1 MATTNNSKQRNQ
13 KEFKHN
19 RLKVL
24 DNGNAVCHWCGVNQ
38 ATEADHLEPTDN
50 GGTNAIDNLVPACK
64 PCNARRGQQY
74 AQQKQRAKTL
84 TPQGFGEPVFLQTQA
99 KPPQALIPIFFGNQ
113 PEPALTGRYQPRL
126 ETTTHVGSQSR
137 ATEIGEFAERVLGLP
152 LMPWQLHC
160 LEGLTAF
167 DDVGKW
173 LHRVGLISVARQNGK
188 SLLSSAVIGHWLTKE
203 AEHRGQPQ
211 TVISVSHKLDLTA
224 AQFSYL
230 APIMEAK
237 FGAEVSWSYGRQKLT
252 MPNGSVWHIRA
263 ATPAAGHGYSAD
275 LITADEVWQIS
286 EAAIDD
292 GLLPSQRARK
302 NPLCL
307 LVSTAGTQEST
318 ALLRWRDQ
326 GLRAIDSGKQTTLY
340 FAEFSPSPQLDPMT
354 PEAWEYAN
362 PALAGGLIDLDV
374 IEGEALGPNR
384 SAFLRASVNLWQAVT
399 TGWLETGV
407 FDACKTDT
415 PPPPGGVLA
424 IESSTDEARYTAVRA
439 VQAGNKTHVT
449 VAFTA
454 NSVAEMWRLVD
465 LEIENNPGLRLA
477 IIPALEVSCPP
488 ALERR
493 RTIVGY
499 RELLKWTA
507 AVRSMIIE
515 NRLQHNGELLLTQH
529 VERAVLIKHNG
540 SVALSS
546 TRSPGPIEA
555 ARCMVWAAAMASRP
569 QLVGK
574 PMIMGANR

>member
-1 MATTNNSKQRNQ
+1 M
-13 KEFKHN
+13 
-19 RLKVL
+19 
-24 DNGNAVCHWCGVNQ
+24 
-38 ATEADHLEPTDN
+38 
-50 GGTNAIDNLVPACK
+50 PACK

-84 TPQGFGEPVFLQTQA
+84 TPQGFNEPVFLQNQT
-99 KPPQALIPIFFGNQ
+99 KPPQALIPIFFENQ
-113 PEPALTGRYQPRL
+113 QGPALTGRYQPRL
-126 ETTTHVGSQSR
+126 ETVTHVGSESR

-152 LMPWQLHC
+152 LMAWQLHC
-160 LEGLTAF
+160 LQGLTAF
-167 DDVGKW
+167 DDAGKW

-230 APIMEAK
+230 APILEVK

-326 GLRAIDSGKQTTLY
+326 GLRAIDSGKQSTLY
-340 FAEFSPSPQLDPMT
+340 FAEFSPSPKLDPMT

-362 PALAGGLIDLDV
+362 PALAGGLIDLNV

-399 TGWLETGV
+399 TGWLEIGV

-424 IESSTDEARYTAVRA
+424 IESSTDEARYTGVRA
-439 VQAGNKTHVT
+439 VLTGNKTHVT

-454 NSVAEMWRLVD
+454 NSIAEMWRLVD
-465 LEIENNPGLRLA
+465 IEIENNPGLRIA
-477 IIPALEVSCPP
+477 IIPALEVHCPP

-515 NRLQHNGELLLTQH
+515 NRLLHNGELLLTQH
-529 VERAVLIKHNG
+529 CERAVLIKHNG

-546 TRSPGPIEA
+546 SRSPGPIEA

-569 QLVGK
+569 QTVGK
-574 PMIMGANR
+574 PMIMQANR

>member
-1 MATTNNSKQRNQ
+1 
-13 KEFKHN
+13 
-19 RLKVL
+19 
-24 DNGNAVCHWCGVNQ
+24 
-38 ATEADHLEPTDN
+38 
-50 GGTNAIDNLVPACK
+50 
-64 PCNARRGQQY
+64 
-74 AQQKQRAKTL
+74 
-84 TPQGFGEPVFLQTQA
+84 
-99 KPPQALIPIFFGNQ
+99 
-113 PEPALTGRYQPRL
+113 L
-126 ETTTHVGSQSR
+126 ETISHVGSMSR
-137 ATEIGEFAERVLGLP
+137 AADIGDFAERVLGLP
-152 LMPWQLHC
+152 LMGWQLHC

-167 DDVGKW
+167 DDDGRW

-203 AEHRGQPQ
+203 TELRGQPQ

-230 APIMEAK
+230 APILADK
-237 FGAEVSWSYGRQKLT
+237 FGATVFASYGRQKVT

-307 LVSTAGTQEST
+307 MVSTAGTQEST
-318 ALLRWRDQ
+318 ALLRWRDA
-326 GLRAIDSGKQTTLY
+326 GLRAIDSRQQTNLY
-340 FAEFSPSPQLDPMT
+340 FAEFSPPPTLDPMT
-354 PEAWEYAN
+354 PAAWEYAN

-399 TGWLETGV
+399 TGWLEAGV
-407 FDACKTDT
+407 FEALKTDVE
-415 PPPPGGVLA
+415 PPPGGVLA

-439 VQAGNKTHVT
+439 VQTGDKTHVCI
-449 VAFTA
+449 AFTA
-454 NSVAEMWRLVD
+454 DSMAELWRLVQV
-465 LEIENNPGLRLA
+465 EIDRSPTLRLA
-477 IIPALEVSCPP
+477 IIPALEVHCPP

-507 AVRSMIIE
+507 AVRSMILE
-515 NRLQHNGELLLTQH
+515 KRLTHSGELLLQQH

-546 TRSPGPIEA
+546 SRSPGPIEA

-569 QLVGK
+569 QIVGK
-574 PMIMGANR
+574 PVFGVAS